1 MEFPYRI
8 IESRISHREEFVMTD
23 GCQPT
28 HALFFLKKGCF
39 VMEQDGVKEEI
50 GAGDCVI
57 LPDYV
62 HFRRYVV
69 EPIEF
74 VYIKFAANRN
84 CPYTFPIPFGKVAF
98 QDQNRFTHNIT
109 SLENLLDKD
118 DAVSVGYREHLLMDI
133 LFQIHFAHSGQSNL
147 PKGFQCDDKTV
158 VAAAAYISQH
168 LGSKLLVD
176 DICAAAGTN
185 PSTLNLKFR
194 REFGMSVGQYIM
206 CERMKKARHLLS
218 SSTYPVYVIAQRCGF
233 ENVYYFSNAF
243 KKHNGVSPTDYRMF
257 R

>member
-1 MEFPYRI
+1 MEFPYKI
-8 IESRISHREEFVMTD
+8 IESRMTTREEFVMTD

-39 VMEQDGVKEEI
+39 VMELDGVTDDI
-50 GAGDCVI
+50 RAGDCVI

-62 HFRRYVV
+62 HFRHNVV

-74 VYIKFAANRN
+74 VYIKFATNQN
-84 CPYTFPIPFGKVAF
+84 CLYTFHIPFGKVTF
-98 QDQNRFTHNIT
+98 QDKSRFVQNIV
-109 SLENLLDKD
+109 SLENLLNKD
-118 DAVSVGYREHLLMDI
+118 DAVSVGYRDHLLMDI
-133 LFQIHFAHSGQSNL
+133 LFQIHFEQVGQTGGSE
-147 PKGFQCDDKTV
+147 KFKCDDITV
-158 VAAAAYISQH
+158 IAAAAHIAQHISD
-168 LGSKLLVD
+168 KLLID
-176 DICAAAGTN
+176 DICVTAGTN

-206 CERMKKARHLLS
+206 KERMKKARHLLS
-218 SSTYPVYVIAQRCGF
+218 SSTYPVYEIAQRCGF

-243 KKHNGVSPTDYRMF
+243 KKHNGVSPINYRVL

>member
-1 MEFPYRI
+1 VQYPYKN
-8 IESRISHREEFVMTD
+8 IETRMSTREEFVVTD

-39 VMEQDGVKEEI
+39 VMEQNGVKEEI

-62 HFRRYVV
+62 PFRRNVV

-74 VYIKFAANRN
+74 IYIKFAANRN
-84 CPYTFPIPFGKVAF
+84 CPYTFPIPFGKVVF
-98 QDQNRFTHNIT
+98 RDHNRFVQNIT
-109 SLENLLDKD
+109 TLEDILYRD
-118 DAVSVGYREHLLMDI
+118 DALSVSYREHLLMDI
-133 LFQIHFAHSGQSNL
+133 LFQIHFEQIEQIDIHKPFLS
-147 PKGFQCDDKTV
+147 DDKTV
-158 VAAAAYISQH
+158 AAAAVYITEH
-168 LGSKLLVD
+168 LRNKLPIG
-176 DICAAAGTN
+176 DICATIGTN

-194 REFGMSVGQYIM
+194 REFNMSVGQYIM
-206 CERMKKARHLLS
+206 CERMKIARHLLS
-218 SSTYPVYVIAQRCGF
+218 SSTYPICEIAQRCGF

-243 KKHNGVSPTDYRMF
+243 KRYNGVSPTNYRVM